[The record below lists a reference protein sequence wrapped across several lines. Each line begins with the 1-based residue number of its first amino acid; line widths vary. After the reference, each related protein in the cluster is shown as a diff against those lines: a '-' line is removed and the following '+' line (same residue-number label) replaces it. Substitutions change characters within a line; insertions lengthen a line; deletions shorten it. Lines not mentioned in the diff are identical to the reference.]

1 MRVVAVINQKGGA
14 GKSTTVMNLGAVAA
28 EHSKVLVV
36 DVDPQKS
43 VTTWA
48 ETADQLPESKQ
59 LPFDVVSETDP
70 TLLKQMRDLDYDTIY
85 VDTPGN
91 LDNAEVLR
99 AVVDNSDFVLLP
111 SEPTALAMLP
121 LINTFTSIV
130 QPSGLDYRVLVT
142 QVDSR
147 SISDATEAQET
158 LREYGLKVCKSFV
171 RSYKIHERAPM
182 TGNVVTT
189 YETSRN
195 AEKAAGDYKD
205 VARELLSIWV
215 NGNRG

>member
-1 MRVVAVINQKGGA
+1 MRVVAVANQKGGA
-14 GKSTTVMNLGAVAA
+14 GKSTTVMNLAAVAA

-48 ETADQLPESKQ
+48 ETADQLPEDKK

-91 LDNAEVLR
+91 LDNSEVLK

-111 SEPTALAMLP
+111 TEPAALAMLP
-121 LINTFTSIV
+121 LINTFNTV
-130 QPSGLDYRVLVT
+130 VKPSGLDYRVLVT

-147 SISDATEAQET
+147 SITDATEAQET
-158 LREYGLKVCKSFV
+158 LREYGLKVMKSYV

-182 TGNVVTT
+182 TGNVATT

-205 VARELLSIWV
+205 VARELLSVWV
-215 NGNRG
+215 KESRG

>member
-1 MRVVAVINQKGGA
+1 MRVVAVANQKGGA
-14 GKSTTVMNLGAVAA
+14 GKSTTVMNLAAVAA

-36 DVDPQKS
+36 DVDPQRS

-48 ETADQLPESKQ
+48 ETAEQLPEGKK

-70 TLLKQMRDLDYDTIY
+70 SLLKQMRDLDYDTIY

-91 LDNAEVLR
+91 LDNAEVLK

-111 SEPTALAMLP
+111 TEPTALAMLP
-121 LINTFTSIV
+121 LINTYTSIV
-130 QPSGLDYRVLVT
+130 KPSGLDYRVLVT

-147 SISDATEAQET
+147 SISDATEAQES
-158 LREYGLKVCKSFV
+158 LRDYGLKVCKSYV

-182 TGNVVTT
+182 TGNVATT

-195 AEKAAGDYKD
+195 AMKAAGDFKD
-205 VARELLSIWV
+205 VARELLSIWIKE
-215 NGNRG
+215 GRG